1 MYLVFYGFRVY
12 KFEWHLPFLLITFGQ
27 VTIDMSKEVSNSQ
40 EETTCDD
47 NLNVGFDDCFT
58 DVSSIYWQILI

>member
-1 MYLVFYGFRVY
+1 MVFTFS
-12 KFEWHLPFLLITFGQ
+12 FHHIIFGQ

-58 DVSSIYWQILI
+58 DVSSTDKSWFKG

>member
-1 MYLVFYGFRVY
+1 
-12 KFEWHLPFLLITFGQ
+12 
-27 VTIDMSKEVSNSQ
+27 MSKEVSNSQ

-58 DVSSIYWQILI
+58 DVSSRGHRDLDVHGVVK

>member
-1 MYLVFYGFRVY
+1 MAFTLFFN
-12 KFEWHLPFLLITFGQ
+12 HIIIGQ

-40 EETTCDD
+40 EETTCDE

-58 DVSSIYWQILI
+58 DVSSKVHVF

>member
-1 MYLVFYGFRVY
+1 MAFTF
-12 KFEWHLPFLLITFGQ
+12 FFNHIIFGQ

-47 NLNVGFDDCFT
+47 SLNVGFDDCFT
-58 DVSSIYWQILI
+58 DVSSMYVQANLDLRDKV

>member
-1 MYLVFYGFRVY
+1 MAFTFS
-12 KFEWHLPFLLITFGQ
+12 FNHIIFGQ

-58 DVSSIYWQILI
+58 DVSSTVVIT

>member
-1 MYLVFYGFRVY
+1 
-12 KFEWHLPFLLITFGQ
+12 
-27 VTIDMSKEVSNSQ
+27 MSKKVTNSE

-58 DVSSIYWQILI
+58 DVSGIKS